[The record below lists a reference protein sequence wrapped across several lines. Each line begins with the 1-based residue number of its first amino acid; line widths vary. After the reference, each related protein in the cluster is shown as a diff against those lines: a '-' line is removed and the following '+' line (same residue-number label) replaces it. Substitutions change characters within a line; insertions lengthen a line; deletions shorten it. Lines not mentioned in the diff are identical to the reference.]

1 MITAICENTNT
12 IISLNMD
19 IFLLKTARNA
29 KSDTKSG
36 GRGVVLVISMPGKKV
51 LKRCSGLR
59 LLRNNFRNG
68 VPAQKYQWAQIY
80 KIFYILSFINRAFF
94 P

>member
-19 IFLLKTARNA
+19 IFLLQTARNA

-36 GRGVVLVISMPGKKV
+36 GRGVVLVMPMPGKKV

-59 LLRNNFRNG
+59 PSEKQLQERRSG
-68 VPAQKYQWAQIY
+68 A
-80 KIFYILSFINRAFF
+80 KIPMGPNI
-94 P
+94 